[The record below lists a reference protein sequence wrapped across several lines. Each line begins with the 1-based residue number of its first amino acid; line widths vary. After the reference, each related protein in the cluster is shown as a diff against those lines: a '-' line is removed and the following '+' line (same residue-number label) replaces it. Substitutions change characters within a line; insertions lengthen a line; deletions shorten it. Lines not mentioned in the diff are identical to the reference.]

1 MTLAQ
6 FPELTKLSKRQRMKL
21 AEELWFSGVDD
32 SLPVNPTH
40 KKILDERWASYKAGK
55 VKRITLPELERR
67 LARS

>member
-32 SLPVNPTH
+32 SLPVHPTH
-40 KKILDERWASYKAGK
+40 KKVLDERWIAYKAGK
-55 VKRITLPELERR
+55 TKRITLPELERR